1 MMRVGA
7 QLYTL
12 REYCKTLDDFALT
25 LRRVADMGYSIVQ
38 VSGSCAFERHELHQ
52 PIGWFASDG

>member
-38 VSGSCAFERHELHQ
+38 VSGSCAFETETACN
-52 PIGWFASDG
+52 AS